1 MESVD
6 DLSTPADII
15 KTSRKHN
22 NYTIKAR
29 PSDSTL
35 SCQEQGELG
44 GGGGWEER
52 GESGFEKRRGHADA
66 GKRKTEKDRGEG
78 GFMVRVETEKKRQR
92 AREKRRSGRET
103 DEKRRFQAERVDG
116 GLRQE
121 EGGKMM

>member
-44 GGGGWEER
+44 GAGGWEER

-78 GFMVRVETEKKRQR
+78 GFMVRVETEKKR
-92 AREKRRSGRET
+92 
-103 DEKRRFQAERVDG
+103 RFQAERVDG

>member
-1 MESVD
+1 MGGKNGEKAGLKSD
-6 DLSTPADII
+6 EDTPI
-15 KTSRKHN
+15 
-22 NYTIKAR
+22 
-29 PSDSTL
+29 P
-35 SCQEQGELG
+35 
-44 GGGGWEER
+44 
-52 GESGFEKRRGHADA
+52 

>member
-35 SCQEQGELG
+35 SCQEQEEL
-44 GGGGWEER
+44 R
-52 GESGFEKRRGHADA
+52 ESGKNGEKA
-66 GKRKTEKDRGEG
+66 GLKSDEDTPMLE
-78 GFMVRVETEKKRQR
+78 
-92 AREKRRSGRET
+92 REKPRKIEGR
-103 DEKRRFQAERVDG
+103 VVSW
-116 GLRQE
+116 
-121 EGGKMM
+121 